1 MKAYKGNIIFT
12 KNKNKFEIYENEY
25 LLVRDGKVEGIQ
37 KNLPHESVEIIDY
50 SDHLIIP
57 SFVDLH
63 THGPQFRNR
72 GIGMDQELLPWL
84 KNYTFKEENK
94 FSNKDYA
101 KKIYEKFSQD
111 LLKNGTTHVVLFGS
125 IHNAS
130 NKLLIDILEKH
141 NIHAFVGNVNMDQ
154 NASKE
159 LNEKTDESIEKTKA
173 LLDYTKDKSIKSI
186 LTPRFVPSCSVGLM
200 ESLGLLAKEKKL
212 AIQTHMSE
220 NKNEVTLVKKMHPW
234 VNDYID
240 VYEKYNLINDKTIF
254 AHCVHSPESERL
266 KIRKNKAY
274 VAHCPNANF
283 NLASGIMPLR
293 TFLDEEINLGLG
305 TDVAAGHTLSIID
318 VMKSALQ
325 ASKLKWYEDNNLKP
339 VTVSEVFY
347 LATKGGG
354 SFFGKVGSFEK
365 GYEFNA
371 LIIKD
376 DYKLYE
382 LSLKERIEKFIYTG
396 DDRMVKEIIIGDL
409 TGEIKNN

>member
-12 KNKNKFEIYENEY
+12 KDKEQFEIYENQF
-25 LLVRDGKVEGIQ
+25 LLIDQGKVKGIYQ
-37 KNLPHESVEIIDY
+37 SISDTAVEIIDY
-50 SDHLIIP
+50 TNHLIIP

-72 GIGMDQELLPWL
+72 GIGLDQELLPWL
-84 KNYTFKEENK
+84 KNYTFKEEHK
-94 FSNKDYA
+94 FSDKEYA

-111 LLKNGTTHVVLFGS
+111 LLKNGTSHAVLFGS

-130 NKLLIDILEKH
+130 NKLLIDILEKY

-154 NASKE
+154 NSSKN
-159 LNEKTDESIEKTKA
+159 LNEKTGESIAKTNA
-173 LLDYTKDKSIKSI
+173 LLDYTKNKSIDSI
-186 LTPRFVPSCSVGLM
+186 VTPRFVPSCSVKLM
-200 ESLGLLAKEKKL
+200 ENLGILAKENDL

-220 NKNEVTLVKKMHPW
+220 NKKEVELVKKMHPW
-234 VNDYID
+234 IHDYID
-240 VYEKYNLINDKTIF
+240 VYEKYNLLSNKTIF
-254 AHCVHSPESERL
+254 AHCVHSPKSERL
-266 KIRKNKAY
+266 KIKENKAF

-293 TFLDEEINLGLG
+293 SFLDEEINVGLG

-318 VMKSALQ
+318 VMKSTLQ
-325 ASKLKWYEDNNLKP
+325 ASKLKWYEDNALKP

-354 SFFGKVGSFEK
+354 SFFGNVGSFEE
-365 GYEFNA
+365 GYDFNA

-376 DYKLYE
+376 DYELYD
-382 LSLKERIEKFIYTG
+382 LSIKERIEKFIFTG
-396 DDRMVKEIIIGDL
+396 DDRMIKKIIIGD
-409 TGEIKNN
+409 GKASNE

>member
-1 MKAYKGNIIFT
+1 MKAYKGNIVFT
-12 KNKNKFEIYENEY
+12 KNKTEFEIYENQY
-25 LLVRDGKVEGIQ
+25 LLVQDGKVEGIE
-37 KNLPHESVEIIDY
+37 KSLTDKSVDIIDY

-72 GIGMDQELLPWL
+72 GIGLDQELLPWL
-84 KNYTFKEENK
+84 KNYTFKEEQK
-94 FSNKDYA
+94 FSDQGYA
-101 KKIYEKFSQD
+101 KKIYIKFSQD
-111 LLKNGTTHVVLFGS
+111 LLKNGTTHAVLFGS

-154 NASKE
+154 NASKD
-159 LNEKTDESIEKTKA
+159 LNEKTNESIEKTEA
-173 LLDYTKDKSIKSI
+173 LIDYTKDKSIQSI
-186 LTPRFVPSCSVGLM
+186 ITPRFVPSCSVELM
-200 ESLGLLAKEKKL
+200 ESLGLLAKERKL

-220 NKNEVTLVKKMHPW
+220 NKNEVSLVKKMHPW
-234 VNDYID
+234 IKDYID
-240 VYEKYNLINDKTIF
+240 VYEKYNLLNDKTIF

-266 KIRKNKAY
+266 KIRKSKAY

-293 TFLDEEINLGLG
+293 TFLEEEINLGLG

-376 DYKLYE
+376 EYQLFN
-382 LSLKERIEKFIYTG
+382 LNLKERIEKFIYTG
-396 DDRMVKEIIIGDL
+396 DDRMIKETIIGDS
-409 TGEIKNN
+409 TNDSRNN